1 MRGAI
6 PMTFQQIQE
15 TAAHLR
21 GSLQGFSPEVAVIL
35 GTGLGE
41 LAGRIEVAR
50 SFSYADLPHFP
61 RSTVPGHAGRLL
73 AGTLRGRR
81 VLALAGRFHL
91 YEGYSPAEVGFPV
104 RVAAALGAKALIVSN
119 AAGGLNPRFRRGELM
134 LIYDHIN
141 LTGHNPL
148 RGVHD
153 PALGERFPDMSCPY
167 DPELALL
174 AEAVALEE
182 RVPLHRGVYVS
193 VLGPS
198 METPAET
205 RMLRMMGADAVGMS
219 TVCEVIC
226 ARQAGLRVLGI
237 SCITNVNLPDAMEP
251 APIEAVIAAAEAAG
265 GNLSLLVERVIE
277 RAQL

>member
-1 MRGAI
+1 MHAK
-6 PMTFQQIQE
+6 TVSE
-15 TAAHLR
+15 TAAFLSQR
-21 GSLQGFSPEVAVIL
+21 LGGFQPEVAVIL

-41 LAGRIEVAR
+41 LAGRLEAR
-50 SFSYADLPHFP
+50 HSFPYSELPHFP

-81 VLALAGRFHL
+81 VLALQGRFHL
-91 YEGYSPAEVGFPV
+91 YEGYSAAEVGLPV

-134 LIYDHIN
+134 LICDHIN

-148 RGVHD
+148 RGPHD
-153 PALGERFPDMSCPY
+153 DALGERFPDMSCPY
-167 DPELALL
+167 DPDLRLL
-174 AEAVALEE
+174 AEAAALEE
-182 RVPLHRGVYVS
+182 RLTLHRGVYVG

-205 RMLRMMGADAVGMS
+205 RMLRLLGADAVGMS

-237 SCITNVNLPDAMEP
+237 SCLTNVNLPDAMEP
-251 APIEAVIAAAEAAG
+251 APIEAVIAAATEAGAG
-265 GNLSLLVERVIE
+265 LSRLVELVIE
-277 RAQL
+277 RARL